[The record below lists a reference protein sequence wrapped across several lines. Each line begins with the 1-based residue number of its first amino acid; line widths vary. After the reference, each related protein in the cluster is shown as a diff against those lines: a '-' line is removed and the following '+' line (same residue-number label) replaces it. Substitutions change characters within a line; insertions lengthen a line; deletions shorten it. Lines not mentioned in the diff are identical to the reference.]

1 MDFILNVLW
10 VFLAVF
16 LGGYILLFGRRA
28 LWATLGIVGLV
39 ATANLLAVFVA
50 GVDSGRDL
58 VGLQDWALL
67 GIVLAVAVLGVVVG
81 RVTPPLAAMLIGFL
95 AGADLALWLYD
106 IAAYVIG
113 FTQLSAQI
121 TLWIGLIIIVIGGLC
136 GLWFVREF
144 QNEAL
149 ILITVVLGTQIIG
162 LGLGLSTSSSFTAV
176 IALSLALFGLIRQYA
191 DYLRELKV
199 SSPDAENVIS
209 VP

>member
-1 MDFILNVLW
+1 LNVLW

-209 VP
+209 ILP